1 MVSKA
6 FLFAKE
12 RDMTMFEELHALAA
26 SATLTMVI
34 SADGK
39 NGRMTINVI
48 PKPKKDV
55 DEPALTKALS
65 LTATPAEF
73 DAEFVGVLKGYREVR
88 QSLAVQAEATQEVLQ
103 AAKAASAQKA
113 GEAMTKAV
121 KVKPAPASTATVK
134 VAATPKTNAF
144 DESASG
150 IGEVSPADNAAME
163 SGNAYDL
170 FG

>member
-1 MVSKA
+1 
-6 FLFAKE
+6 
-12 RDMTMFEELHALAA
+12 MTMFKELYELAA

-39 NGRMTINVI
+39 TGRMTINVI

-55 DEPALTKALS
+55 DEAALTKALS
-65 LTATPAEF
+65 LTATPDEF

-88 QSLAVQAEATQEVLQ
+88 LSLAAQAEATQEVLQ
-103 AAKAASAQKA
+103 AAKAASAKKA

-121 KVKPAPASTATVK
+121 KPAATTSPARAPSEAKAAMQESADEGEEGGDGAVSAAQPAASAPACGGS
-134 VAATPKTNAF
+134 
-144 DESASG
+144 
-150 IGEVSPADNAAME
+150 
-163 SGNAYDL
+163 YDL